1 MQEIYRDSTCI
12 IYTKNKSGLYTDI
25 YGNHIR
31 ISSVKA
37 RVIYL
42 INYNVIIITCLICY
56 MHRSHAQIGSVRESN
71 TIIVDTILTTEPK
84 IQIGKIKTKWK

>member
-1 MQEIYRDSTCI
+1 MQEIYRDNTCI

-37 RVIYL
+37 RYISNQL
-42 INYNVIIITCLICY
+42 QMNNYDVLNIL
-56 MHRSHAQIGSVRESN
+56 HA
-71 TIIVDTILTTEPK
+71 
-84 IQIGKIKTKWK
+84 

>member
-1 MQEIYRDSTCI
+1 MILMRIEYQNSFKGGENAMTEIYRNSMCI

-37 RVIYL
+37 RYISNQL
-42 INYNVIIITCLICY
+42 QRNNYNVLN
-56 MHRSHAQIGSVRESN
+56 MLHA
-71 TIIVDTILTTEPK
+71 
-84 IQIGKIKTKWK
+84 

>member
-1 MQEIYRDSTCI
+1 MGCDYMQEIYRNSMCI

-37 RVIYL
+37 HYISNQL
-42 INYNVIIITCLICY
+42 KLNNYDVLNMLHT
-56 MHRSHAQIGSVRESN
+56 
-71 TIIVDTILTTEPK
+71 
-84 IQIGKIKTKWK
+84 

>member
-12 IYTKNKSGLYTDI
+12 IYTKNNSGLYTDI

-37 RVIYL
+37 RYISNQL
-42 INYNVIIITCLICY
+42 QRHNYDVLNML
-56 MHRSHAQIGSVRESN
+56 HA
-71 TIIVDTILTTEPK
+71 
-84 IQIGKIKTKWK
+84 

>member
-1 MQEIYRDSTCI
+1 MILMRIGYQNVFKGGEKYMQEIYRNSMCI

-37 RVIYL
+37 RYISNQL
-42 INYNVIIITCLICY
+42 QRNNYNVLN
-56 MHRSHAQIGSVRESN
+56 MLHE
-71 TIIVDTILTTEPK
+71 
-84 IQIGKIKTKWK
+84 

>member
-1 MQEIYRDSTCI
+1 MILMHTEYQNAFKGGEKYMQEIYRNSMCI

-37 RVIYL
+37 RYISNQL
-42 INYNVIIITCLICY
+42 QRNNYDVLNML
-56 MHRSHAQIGSVRESN
+56 HA
-71 TIIVDTILTTEPK
+71 
-84 IQIGKIKTKWK
+84 

>member
-1 MQEIYRDSTCI
+1 MQEIYRNSMCI

-37 RVIYL
+37 RYISNQL
-42 INYNVIIITCLICY
+42 QRNNYNVLN
-56 MHRSHAQIGSVRESN
+56 MLHA
-71 TIIVDTILTTEPK
+71 
-84 IQIGKIKTKWK
+84 

>member
-1 MQEIYRDSTCI
+1 MILTHTEYQNAFKGGENVMTEIYRNSMCI

-37 RVIYL
+37 RYISNQL
-42 INYNVIIITCLICY
+42 QRNNYNVLN
-56 MHRSHAQIGSVRESN
+56 MLHA
-71 TIIVDTILTTEPK
+71 
-84 IQIGKIKTKWK
+84 